1 MSESKEQ
8 QPEPVFVQ
16 PKPYKV
22 QLESGKVGLL
32 DAFDS
37 K

>member
-1 MSESKEQ
+1 MTEPKDQ

-22 QLESGKVGLL
+22 HLESGKVRLFGI
-32 DAFDS
+32 
-37 K
+37 